1 MLQFFIVAFIIFI
14 IAFQVNHF
22 HSSVTN
28 APNTAPARMEKTASP
43 FKFHQ
48 VKIPQQA
55 GLENDKCQLDPVSLC
70 EKQIKDREIS
80 LNNNCN
86 KIAFRKHFF

>member
-28 APNTAPARMEKTASP
+28 APNTAPARMEETD
-43 FKFHQ
+43 
-48 VKIPQQA
+48 
-55 GLENDKCQLDPVSLC
+55 LESLFYLFFFF
-70 EKQIKDREIS
+70 EKLEI
-80 LNNNCN
+80 LN
-86 KIAFRKHFF
+86 KLLLLFL